1 MNIINKIKKCIQDN
15 KEILILLGIALLV
28 WLVYFKINFVA
39 LMAPDAQY
47 YASIARNLI
56 NGNGYHANLASPINF
71 TYFGKDIFAP
81 YVNPPLSP
89 YLLAFL
95 FKLGGVSDQ
104 VAAFGSGFFF
114 IISII
119 PLYML
124 ANLLFGRLA
133 ASVASIVYIF
143 EPNMLYLSISGLTEP
158 LFIFFLLMAFLYLA
172 RFLEKEK
179 MSYIFWAGIFMGL
192 GKLTRFNAS
201 VFIIMIALALF
212 MCVKQ
217 NRWKAA
223 ALFLAGIICIHIP
236 EFIRVLYVKTPA
248 VSQGL
253 INYAAA
259 DGTAQYPLTIIARL
273 LNPPTSWEYIL
284 AYPKDFIYKYL
295 ENLFYYY
302 GNLFTMANPFITSF
316 FTISMAV
323 ICNNKVRYIL
333 LCILSFAIIAQVGLI
348 SYSVPI
354 IRYFYIFIPFMI
366 IFGVG
371 FFLAKIYP
379 DINSR
384 FKKLFAVAMVFLFL
398 LPTSNLYAL
407 ILWDNGLLFRNYESK
422 EMVMIARQKAVGDFI
437 RRNTKNYDFIATDYI
452 SIAWHADRKA
462 LYLPISFDVL
472 KTIDSKYKTV
482 DAILLTSNSEIKDND
497 TLTGVAK
504 QLIEWKKILKN
515 PPEKLGG
522 YILSKNGIIKGEKV
536 VFYKRK

>member
-1 MNIINKIKKCIQDN
+1 MLLINNLLKSIKNN

-28 WLVYFKINFVA
+28 WLVYFNVNFVG
-39 LMAPDAQY
+39 LTAPDAQY
-47 YASIARNLI
+47 YASIARNILSGSYEADLT
-56 NGNGYHANLASPINF
+56 NPCNF
-71 TYFGKDIFAP
+71 SYLGKNIFVP
-81 YVNPPLSP
+81 HINPPLFP
-89 YLLAFL
+89 YLLAL
-95 FKLGGVSDQ
+95 IFKLGGVSDQ

-133 ASVASIVYIF
+133 ASVASVVYIF
-143 EPNMLYLSISGLTEP
+143 ESNMLYLSISGLTEP
-158 LFIFFLLMAFLYLA
+158 VFIFFLMMAFLCLA
-172 RFLEKEK
+172 MFFEKEK
-179 MSYIFWAGIFMGL
+179 ISYIFWAGIFMGL
-192 GKLTRFNAS
+192 CKLTRFNAS
-201 VFIIMIALALF
+201 VFIVMIALALLL
-212 MCVKQ
+212 CVKQ

-223 ALFLAGIICIHIP
+223 AVFLAGIIVIHIP
-236 EFIRVLYVKTPA
+236 EFIRVLSIKTPA

-284 AYPKDFIYKYL
+284 TYPKNFIYKYL
-295 ENLFYYY
+295 ENLFFYY
-302 GNLFTMANPFITSF
+302 GNLFAMTNPFIAAF
-316 FTISMAV
+316 FMASV
-323 ICNNKVRYIL
+323 AAIRDNRARRLLLYIL
-333 LCILSFAIIAQVGLI
+333 LFAIIAQIGLI
-348 SYSVPI
+348 SYSIPI

-371 FFLAKIYP
+371 FFLAKVYP

-398 LPTSNLYAL
+398 LPTSNLYAS
-407 ILWDNGLLFRNYESK
+407 IPWNYGRLFKNYESK
-422 EMVMIARQKAVGDFI
+422 ERVMVAQQRAIGNFI
-437 RRNTKNYDFIATDYI
+437 RRNTKNDDFIATDYT
-452 SIAWHADRKA
+452 SIAWHADRKT

-482 DAILLTSNSEIKDND
+482 DAILLTSNSEIKNKKQ
-497 TLTGVAK
+497 LTGVAK
-504 QLIEWKKILKN
+504 QLIEWEKILKD
-515 PPEKLGG
+515 PPKKLGE

-536 VFYKRK
+536 VFYKRKW